1 MLNGDGNENGQKK
14 INRLSK
20 QKKNKQTNNNNNN
33 NNFARAAHFF
43 VHLYG
48 AVLHDYNVKLH
59 IL

>member
-14 INRLSK
+14 KTKTN
-20 QKKNKQTNNNNNN
+20 NNNNNNN

-48 AVLHDYNVKLH
+48 AGLHDYNVKLN